1 MLRSTAFLIGK
12 RVEAAASAAA
22 GVAKNPRRV
31 IKAFSVQRSAF
42 SEGGLLTAEC

>member
-1 MLRSTAFLIGK
+1 MASSSRGPAEELS
-12 RVEAAASAAA
+12 AASAAA